1 MLHCFS
7 RTLDDL
13 QLAEL
18 QLFGRLY
25 TWSNERNRSTVE
37 RLDRAFVTVEWL
49 DDHPQPLA
57 L

>member
-1 MLHCFS
+1 
-7 RTLDDL
+7 LDDL